1 MALLPTDPRK
11 QKLLMV
17 AVVAIGAAAA
27 YQQLVWSPKAADL
40 HQLATR
46 LDTLDSLNRLSKV
59 EVAKGNAAAMQ
70 AEATAFQG
78 QLAVL
83 RGLVPTQNEVPA
95 LLDMIS
101 TAARHA
107 GLELSDVAP
116 DGVVN
121 GDQFDTYK
129 YKIGVSGPYHKIG
142 EFLAN
147 IGSLPR
153 IIAPINLAL
162 AISTRP
168 AGDIKLHANEQL
180 LDAKFDIQT
189 YVAHAPPTPAQAGAA
204 KAGAAKPGA
213 H

>member
-11 QKLLMV
+11 QRLLMV
-17 AVVAIGAAAA
+17 AILGLGAPVA
-27 YQQLVWSPKAADL
+27 YQQLVYAPKSTTL
-40 HQLATR
+40 HQLETH

-59 EVAKGNAAAMQ
+59 EVAKGSAAKMS
-70 AEATAFQG
+70 AEAAQFDA

-101 TAARHA
+101 GAARHA
-107 GLELSDVAP
+107 GLELSAVAP

-121 GDQFDTYK
+121 GDEFDTYK

-147 IGSLPR
+147 VGSLPR

-162 AISTRP
+162 VPSTHP
-168 AGDIKLHANEQL
+168 ATDVKVGKDEQL
-180 LDAKFDIQT
+180 LDATFDIQT
-189 YVAHAPPTPAQAGAA
+189 YVAHAVPAPAQAGAV
-204 KAGAAKPGA
+204 KRGA